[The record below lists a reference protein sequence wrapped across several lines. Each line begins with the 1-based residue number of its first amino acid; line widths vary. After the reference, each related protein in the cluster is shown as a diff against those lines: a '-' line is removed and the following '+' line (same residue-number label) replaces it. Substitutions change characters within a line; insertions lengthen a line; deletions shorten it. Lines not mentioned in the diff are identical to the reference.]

1 MWGGLT
7 FLYTTP
13 KISTLIKKIDKY
25 IILKYLK
32 TFFFTV
38 LIFSM
43 IAFIIDLSTQM
54 ENFLEE
60 ACTLEEIVTDYYLPF
75 IPWINGLLFPLYA
88 LISVI
93 FFTSRMAYDS
103 EIISI
108 LNAGVSFRRLMF
120 PYILASLFIGSL
132 HFLAN
137 HYVIPLGNKSKVDFE
152 HKYLYKGENRGRT
165 RDVHLVLSRDTTNQT
180 LTKAYVSMYDN
191 RDTSVR
197 QLVLERFKDNKLKYR
212 LKAGR
217 ANWIKP
223 PNHWQLKDY
232 EIRTFNEDA
241 EEMIFGKRKTIDT
254 TLNMFHDDFVLYEN
268 DKLTMT
274 TPELR
279 KAIKRERQRGVK
291 TTKSFL
297 IEIQRRTAEPFTI
310 IIVTLIGMAIASRK
324 VRGGLGLHLALGVG
338 LGATYVFLSR
348 FSTTFATNQT
358 LEPGIAVWIPNILFT
373 VILIFLISKAQ
384 K

>member
-1 MWGGLT
+1 
-7 FLYTTP
+7 
-13 KISTLIKKIDKY
+13 
-25 IILKYLK
+25 
-32 TFFFTV
+32 
-38 LIFSM
+38 M

-60 ACTLEEIVTDYYLPF
+60 DCTFKEICHNYYLPF

-88 LISVI
+88 LIAVI
-93 FFTSRMAYDS
+93 FFTSRMAYNS

-120 PYILASLFIGSL
+120 PYLLAAMFIGGL
-132 HFLAN
+132 HLLAN
-137 HYVIPLGNKSKVDFE
+137 HYVIPLGNKYKVDFE
-152 HKYLYKGENRGRT
+152 HKYLYKNENKGRT
-165 RDVHLVLSRDTTNQT
+165 RDVHLVVNRDTANQT

-197 QLVLERFKDNKLKYR
+197 RLVLEQFKNNKLIYR
-212 LKAGR
+212 LKAAR

-223 PNHWQLKDY
+223 PNHWELKDY
-232 EIRTFNEDA
+232 ELRRFEGDS

-274 TPELR
+274 TPELQ
-279 KAIKRERQRGVK
+279 KAITREKQRGVK

-297 IEIQRRTAEPFTI
+297 IEIQRRSAEPFTI

-324 VRGGLGLHLALGVG
+324 VRGGLGLHLALGVA
-338 LGATYVFLSR
+338 LGAVYVFLSR

-358 LEPGIAVWIPNILFT
+358 LAPGIAVWIPNILFT
-373 VILIFLISKAQ
+373 LILIVLVSKAQ